1 MDIRQLAHLI
11 GAAPARRYGL
21 YPRKGA
27 LVVGADAD
35 VAILDPARPWTID
48 ASRSQSVAKWKP
60 YDGMRLQGQIVTT
73 LLRGMVVFDGHDVV
87 APPNT
92 GRFVAPRS
100 LT

>member
-1 MDIRQLAHLI
+1 MACLSGSACPAAH
-11 GAAPARRYGL
+11 AARYGL

-48 ASRSQSVAKWKP
+48 ASRSQSVAKWGP
-60 YDGMRLQGQIVTT
+60 HDGMRLQGQIVTT

-87 APPNT
+87 VPPDT
-92 GRFVAPRS
+92 GRFVALGSP
-100 LT
+100 T